1 MAILL
6 TRNILFQCFFFAQAK
21 TDQQEEYPTDR
32 GDEKKV

>member
-1 MAILL
+1 MPADQEYP
-6 TRNILFQCFFFAQAK
+6 FPMFFFAQAK